1 MLTVVR
7 SPSGE
12 QEGERAPKRRRRPA
26 SCNSLTPTQRKRL
39 RAALKNLRTAY
50 GSWSC
55 LAEVMG
61 VSVACLEG
69 IARGRDHG
77 SPGTAQRA
85 AKAAGITVEQLLG
98 GLAAADRCPTCGRSG

>member
-1 MLTVVR
+1 VQLYLI
-7 SPSGE
+7 PPDGGQGE
-12 QEGERAPKRRRRPA
+12 GAPARRRRRPA
-26 SCNSLTPTQRKRL
+26 SCLSLTPTQRKRL

-85 AKAAGITVEQLLG
+85 AKAAGVTVEQLLG

>member
-1 MLTVVR
+1 MQLYLI
-7 SPSGE
+7 PPDGGQGE
-12 QEGERAPKRRRRPA
+12 GAPARRRRRSA

-39 RAALKNLRTAY
+39 RAALKNLRVAY

-55 LAEVMG
+55 LAEVMD

-77 SPGTAQRA
+77 SPGTVQRA

>member
-1 MLTVVR
+1 MQLYLI
-7 SPSGE
+7 PPDGGQGE
-12 QEGERAPKRRRRPA
+12 GAPKRRRRSA
-26 SCNSLTPTQRKRL
+26 SCLSLTPTQRKRL
-39 RAALKNLRTAY
+39 RAALKNRRAAY

-61 VSVACLEG
+61 VSVACVEA
-69 IARGRDHG
+69 IAGGRDAG
-77 SPGTAQRA
+77 SPATAQRA